1 MSSPKNNNRNVQ
13 NLRDKCER
21 FINYHTMFT
30 MQDGSTFD
38 GIIEGLDGDC
48 VMVLVGEDVIEQEGA
63 NQSNLQRQQGRP
75 RRFRRFRRRRIPL
88 ASLLA
93 LSLLAYPFI
102 APPFPF

>member
-1 MSSPKNNNRNVQ
+1 MSSPKNNKRNVQ

-48 VMVLVGEDVIEQEGA
+48 VIVLGG
-63 NQSNLQRQQGRP
+63 
-75 RRFRRFRRRRIPL
+75 
-88 ASLLA
+88 
-93 LSLLAYPFI
+93 
-102 APPFPF
+102 

>member
-1 MSSPKNNNRNVQ
+1 MSLEKNNNRDAQ

-30 MQDGSTFD
+30 MQDGSKFD

-48 VMVLVGEDVIEQEGA
+48 VIVLVGEDVIEQEGA

-88 ASLLA
+88 SSLLT